1 MGERHRYSDGEIE
14 TVYRVLAE
22 RRDVRHFLPDP
33 VDSRLLTRLL
43 AAAHLAPS
51 VGFMQPW
58 RFVRVTDPT
67 LRADIHRLVEEERS
81 RTAQALGERGDEF
94 LRLKVEG
101 VRECGELLVVALMA
115 GRERHVFGRR
125 SLPEMDLCSVACA
138 IQNFWLA
145 ARAEGLGVGWVS
157 LFDPQAL
164 ARLLA
169 MPEGSKP
176 VAILCVGHVEAFDDR
191 PMLEKAGW
199 AQRVA
204 LSALVYENA
213 WGRLP
218 GKGSDEGRR

>member
-33 VDSRLLTRLL
+33 VDPRLLARLLT
-43 AAAHLAPS
+43 AAHLAPS
-51 VGFMQPW
+51 VGYMQPW

-169 MPEGSKP
+169 MPE
-176 VAILCVGHVEAFDDR
+176 
-191 PMLEKAGW
+191 
-199 AQRVA
+199 
-204 LSALVYENA
+204 
-213 WGRLP
+213 
-218 GKGSDEGRR
+218 

>member
-33 VDSRLLTRLL
+33 VDPRLLARLLT
-43 AAAHLAPS
+43 AAHLAPS
-51 VGFMQPW
+51 VGYMQPW

>member
-33 VDSRLLTRLL
+33 VDPRLLARLLT
-43 AAAHLAPS
+43 AAHLAPS
-51 VGFMQPW
+51 VGYMQPW

-115 GRERHVFGRR
+115 GRERHVFGQR